1 MNEEAENNEK
11 IENETENVLVP
22 SITNLI
28 DKPIV
33 KEGELDRLIPDDKL
47 LGVYQDTLNNVASDR
62 QEISEVLQKFLDMV
76 LNEGDAT
83 SASKEAVVG
92 LIKVKS
98 DANDQIIKIADLMTR
113 LKMKE
118 KNTFNPAI
126 HAHQHNTYNLGES
139 KIEEEKDIL
148 LQEIEKAAIRVKG
161 R

>member
-92 LIKVKS
+92 LIKAKS